1 MSAKVSFII
10 PAYNV
15 QKYIKKCVDSILN
28 QSLKDIEIIVIND
41 GSNDS
46 TLEILNQYND
56 KRLKIISQENT
67 GSTIAKNNGIK
78 ICSGEYIITIDADDF
93 VELDYAE
100 KTYEVASKFN
110 ADIVVT
116 DMYKDY
122 KSDSKLIKDYETS
135 EKIAVIDKDEYFN
148 KLIFSKGVLHNLV
161 NKLIRTEIL
170 KQTPFPDGIFLAED
184 FDTYIKVVAKSKT
197 IVKLN
202 EVFYHY
208 RIGENNTSGFESLK
222 GIMDHKFVYDD
233 VMEFLRHIK
242 KNEPKLIQML
252 QYRKIKGVYLPVLS
266 SRPDLSNK
274 NYIAGLDM
282 VFADI
287 GEIVRLDG
295 FKKLRLKYK
304 VLFWLLQKIS
314 DRQKVVKILYAFN
327 NLKNFFSGK
336 KMKNFRA

>member
-1 MSAKVSFII
+1 M
-10 PAYNV
+10 
-15 QKYIKKCVDSILN
+15 
-28 QSLKDIEIIVIND
+28 
-41 GSNDS
+41 
-46 TLEILNQYND
+46 
-56 KRLKIISQENT
+56 
-67 GSTIAKNNGIK
+67 
-78 ICSGEYIITIDADDF
+78 
-93 VELDYAE
+93 
-100 KTYEVASKFN
+100 
-110 ADIVVT
+110 
-116 DMYKDY
+116 
-122 KSDSKLIKDYETS
+122 
-135 EKIAVIDKDEYFN
+135 
-148 KLIFSKGVLHNLV
+148 
-161 NKLIRTEIL
+161 
-170 KQTPFPDGIFLAED
+170 
-184 FDTYIKVVAKSKT
+184 AKSKT

-242 KNEPKLIQML
+242 KNEPKLMQML

-304 VLFWLLQKIS
+304 VLFWLLQKIN